1 LKKLVIAMLF
11 LGISISA
18 TVQANPSESIQAEAM
33 KLERMWWDQVK
44 NVDMDGLKKQSH
56 QIINKY

>member
-1 LKKLVIAMLF
+1 MLF